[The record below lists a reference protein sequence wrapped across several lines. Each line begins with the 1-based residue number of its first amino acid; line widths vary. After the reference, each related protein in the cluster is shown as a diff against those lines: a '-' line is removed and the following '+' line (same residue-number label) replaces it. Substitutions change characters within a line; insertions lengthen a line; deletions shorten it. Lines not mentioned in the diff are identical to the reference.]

1 MLSIARVNS
10 RLKHL
15 FEQDAPELAKQMGMR
30 ERTISF
36 TQLAWLLVLGW
47 WSQPQSGPSALCR
60 FTGSLGL
67 TLSKQAVDCRWTP
80 RTADWLLALLRRA
93 VQQVVQGQGVTLAW
107 MQAFTAVWVED
118 GSTIPLPAALA
129 EVWRGCGGRTVAEG
143 KPDKSKAALK
153 ITVRWN
159 LKAGELQGP
168 HLQAGRRHELSS
180 VLSSQQMPT
189 GSLWLADLGYWSLMY
204 MSTLIQQG
212 AYFCLRGQVRSG
224 DLAGEAANGRGPS
237 DCESG

>member
-1 MLSIARVNS
+1 MPQTS
-10 RLKHL
+10 
-15 FEQDAPELAKQMGMR
+15 AKQMGMR

-36 TQLAWLLVLGW
+36 TPLALVLVLGW
-47 WSQPQSGPSALCR
+47 WSQPQSGSSALCR
-60 FTGSLGL
+60 FAGSLGL
-67 TLSKQAVDCRWTP
+67 TLSKQTVDCHWTS

-107 MQAFTAVWVED
+107 MQPFTAVWVED

-129 EVWRGCGGRTVAEG
+129 EVWRGCGGRTVAAG

-159 LKAGELQGP
+159 LKHGELHGP

-189 GSLWLADLGYWSLMY
+189 GSLWLADLG
-204 MSTLIQQG
+204 
-212 AYFCLRGQVRSG
+212 
-224 DLAGEAANGRGPS
+224 
-237 DCESG
+237 

>member
-1 MLSIARVNS
+1 MLSIARLNRQV
-10 RLKHL
+10 KHL
-15 FEQDAPELAKQMGMR
+15 FEHDAPELTHQMGMR

-36 TQLAWLLVLGW
+36 TQLALLLVLGW
-47 WSQPQSGPSALCR
+47 WSQPQSGSSALSR
-60 FTGSLGL
+60 IAGSLGL
-67 TLSKQAVDCRWTP
+67 TLSKQTVDCHWTS

-107 MQAFTAVWVED
+107 MQPFTAVWVED

-129 EVWRGCGGRTVAEG
+129 EVWRGCGGRAATAG

-159 LKAGELQGP
+159 LKGGELHGP

-180 VLSSQQMPT
+180 VLSSQPMPQAVY
-189 GSLWLADLGYWSLMY
+189 GWPIWAIS
-204 MSTLIQQG
+204 
-212 AYFCLRGQVRSG
+212 
-224 DLAGEAANGRGPS
+224 P
-237 DCESG
+237 